1 LTEEDNRATVLKAV
15 KDRVRQSEDFQ
26 RVQMLADSI
35 GDRRDR
41 DLLDLLSWIEEE
53 KGWPETLKHLLRAQ
67 DFSYSLPIGAGPN
80 RTKVENLKFR
90 EMLFSVFGCRGLES
104 ISTSTSD
111 LLAFIENER
120 SLIDA
125 SNSLRNHVESIARNQ
140 IESGDTLFFDF
151 NDLDFQVS
159 KDIARLIE
167 RMRNEEIQ
175 GIMLERKADRIN
187 IAPLWQ
193 CETGRQALSTCGI
206 KGYVIDSK
214 RLEEVLSVIQ
224 FPVGVNKV
232 AEYSDIQRE
241 PEYPS
246 NILYRNLHNYIIN
259 QDDEGLSTLSSRH
272 SFPTLRSMLEEAL
285 DTYNKDPSSENY
297 RKVLHLI
304 HIQVRVR
311 TLESVQLLERLA
323 HLKNIRISSVA
334 IVALGNYYH
343 ESAVSALIEILCT
356 DRNQEIVRT
365 AASSILNI
373 GKRCPETVSVITN
386 ALESSA
392 CSHKGRLKRVLKRLE
407 KKKSFYYFYY

>member
-15 KDRVRQSEDFQ
+15 KDRVRQSEEFQ

-41 DLLDLLSWIEEE
+41 DLLDLLSWIEQER
-53 KGWPETLKHLLRAQ
+53 GWPETLKHLLRAQ
-67 DFSYSLPIGAGPN
+67 DFSYSLPIGTGPN
-80 RTKVENLKFR
+80 TSKVENLKFR
-90 EMLFSVFGCRGLES
+90 EMLFSAFGCRGLES
-104 ISTSTSD
+104 ISTSTGD
-111 LLAFIENER
+111 LLTFIENER

-125 SNSLRNHVESIARNQ
+125 SNSLRNHIESIARNQ
-140 IESGDTLFFDF
+140 IESGDTLFFDL

-159 KDIARLIE
+159 EDIAQLIE

-175 GIMLERKADRIN
+175 GIVLERKAGKIN

-193 CETGRQALSTCGI
+193 CETGREALSACGI
-206 KGYVIDSK
+206 KGYIIDSK

-224 FPVGVNKV
+224 FPVAINNV

-246 NILYRNLHNYIIN
+246 NILYRNLHDYIIN
-259 QDDEGLSTLSSRH
+259 QDDEGLSTLSSRY

-311 TLESVQLLERLA
+311 ALESIQLLEGLA
-323 HLKNIRISSVA
+323 HLKNVRISTVA
-334 IVALGNYYH
+334 IAALGNYYH

-356 DRNQEIVRT
+356 NRNQEIIRATVN
-365 AASSILNI
+365 SILNI
-373 GKRCPETVSVITN
+373 GKRCLETVLVITN
-386 ALESSA
+386 ALESST
-392 CSHKGRLKRVLKRLE
+392 CSHKGRLKRVLRKLE
-407 KKKSFYYFYY
+407 KKKRLYY